1 MFQVESPEGS
11 DCDSLVG
18 ERAMKEDGSPVESV
32 PRHKFQVRLASQPVD
47 VLLVKSVDEFLIR
60 DFLDWHDSLPADMLD
75 RVVGDV

>member
-1 MFQVESPEGS
+1 MFQEEPPQGS

-47 VLLVKSVDEFLIR
+47 VFFIDFVDEFLIR
-60 DFLDWHDSLPADMLD
+60 NFLDWHDSLPADMLD